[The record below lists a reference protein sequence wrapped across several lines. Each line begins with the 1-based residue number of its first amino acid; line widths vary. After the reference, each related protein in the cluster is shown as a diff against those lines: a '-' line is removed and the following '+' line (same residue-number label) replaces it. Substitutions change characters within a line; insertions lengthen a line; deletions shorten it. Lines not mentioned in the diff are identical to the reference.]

1 MGIEILFFLINWFL
15 FLYCSSNF
23 KLSNT
28 ILVNGKHPAPIVGA
42 WVVTGQN
49 NNFAKCWVNVLNTSL
64 WFKYANLGLP
74 PATSGLGNGPCMEI
88 QDCYMYMYIY
98 GQRQSSALAQCQGS
112 ILVKQ
117 IAVQWDNILAQHTI
131 IESPSLSLPSA
142 NTLGWT
148 RTTEQNYVK
157 PTTKFQVYIGPTN
170 MDYIG
175 PTMAQLSYDVWCIW
189 AETDYGIF
197 IFSGGLHWH
206 VRKSIPVGWGSL
218 YNI

>member
-1 MGIEILFFLINWFL
+1 MLMNSDVLRPLKTICLRNPSVYSCIICLIWNGNWNSFFLINWFL

-49 NNFAKCWVNVLNTSL
+49 NNFAKCWVDVDTITFNCKTGPSNVLNTSL

-74 PATSGLGNGPCMEI
+74 PATSGLGNGPCMEN

-117 IAVQWDNILAQHTI
+117 IAVQWDNIGPTHYNRKPFI
-131 IESPSLSLPSA
+131 
-142 NTLGWT
+142 
-148 RTTEQNYVK
+148 K
-157 PTTKFQVYIGPTN
+157 PTICQHFRLNK
-170 MDYIG
+170 DH
-175 PTMAQLSYDVWCIW
+175 W
-189 AETDYGIF
+189 AK
-197 IFSGGLHWH
+197 LC
-206 VRKSIPVGWGSL
+206 
-218 YNI
+218 